1 MEIDCA
7 WGTIDVSGSHLA
19 ILMLQSLWQ
28 CVAVCVAVCCSVR
41 CSVLQCVLAYY
52 TCFQIS
58 SRYLDLKLCACPGC
72 TMLQCVLQCGAAHVK
87 GAACCSML
95 QHVAACC
102 SMLQHVAVSHVTTHV
117 LTSFV
122 ATACAPG
129 TAAVFCSTL
138 ATQLARVI
146 PPMSNPT
153 PPMVCDLE
161 CHAATPYDRPLPFG
175 HLAFVNGA
183 IRQYF
188 VSTRFK
194 SLRVV

>member
-1 MEIDCA
+1 
-7 WGTIDVSGSHLA
+7 
-19 ILMLQSLWQ
+19 MLQCALQ
-28 CVAVCVAVCCSVR
+28 CVAVCVGVLYMFPGLISLFRSQAMRVSRVHHVAVCVAVWCSS
-41 CSVLQCVLAYY
+41 CQ
-52 TCFQIS
+52 
-58 SRYLDLKLCACPGC
+58 G
-72 TMLQCVLQCGAAHVK
+72 
-87 GAACCSML
+87 
-95 QHVAACC
+95 C

-129 TAAVFCSTL
+129 TAAIFCSTL